1 MTSVDGADSRTV
13 ESGRKFYSHKYK
25 KSAFRYEVALCI
37 KTGWIVWINGPY
49 EAGSWP
55 DINIFR
61 DSLKS
66 HLEENERV
74 EADDGYR
81 GDVWTCAQRCCRLHP
96 LNDVPFKG
104 FEQILKCKKVRNN
117 N

>member
-1 MTSVDGADSRTV
+1 MEDEGNDCMTSLDGADCRTV

-25 KSAFRYEVALCI
+25 KLAFRYEVALCI
-37 KTGWIVWINGPY
+37 KTGQIVWINGPY

-61 DSLKS
+61 DSLLS

-74 EADDGYR
+74 EADDS
-81 GDVWTCAQRCCRLHP
+81 
-96 LNDVPFKG
+96 
-104 FEQILKCKKVRNN
+104 
-117 N
+117 